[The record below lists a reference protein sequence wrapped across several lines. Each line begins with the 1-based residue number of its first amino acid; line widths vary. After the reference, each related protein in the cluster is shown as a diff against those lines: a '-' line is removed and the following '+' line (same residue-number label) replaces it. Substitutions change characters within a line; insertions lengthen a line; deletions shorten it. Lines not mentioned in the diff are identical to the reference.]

1 MSSRRGGDGPATGD
15 GGLEEEVVVEDV
27 KEEEVVVEDVKE
39 EATSSFV
46 PLEVCFWN
54 GRRSR

>member
-1 MSSRRGGDGPATGD
+1 MSSRRGGDGPATGA
-15 GGLEEEVVVEDV
+15 GGLEQEVVVVEDV
-27 KEEEVVVEDVKE
+27 KG
-39 EATSSFV
+39 EATSSFA

>member
-1 MSSRRGGDGPATGD
+1 MSSRRGGAGPATGD
-15 GGLEEEVVVEDV
+15 GGL
-27 KEEEVVVEDVKE
+27 EEEVVVEDVKE